1 MPSIT
6 SNLNVAMY
14 GLTLFLTLF
23 PSDPGNQHCY
33 LKAMGLDASIYETE
47 DCIDPI
53 AEMRIGNAGLVAY
66 LKDEIETIYPE
77 ARVLLE
83 KVLYPGSHCGDVLE
97 MSDVEGAL
105 KEIENIM
112 SFDLK
117 DEDLNRFISEFGS
130 LARRAITENKPIT
143 F

>member
-1 MPSIT
+1 
-6 SNLNVAMY
+6 
-14 GLTLFLTLF
+14 
-23 PSDPGNQHCY
+23 
-33 LKAMGLDASIYETE
+33 MGLDASIYETE

-53 AEMRIGNAGLVAY
+53 AEIRIGNAALVAY
-66 LKDEIETIYPE
+66 IKDEIETIYPE

-83 KVLYPGSHCGDVLE
+83 KVLYSGSHCGDILE
-97 MSDVEGAL
+97 MKDVRRAL
-105 KEIENIM
+105 EEIEIIM

-130 LARRAITENKPIT
+130 LTRRAITENKPIT